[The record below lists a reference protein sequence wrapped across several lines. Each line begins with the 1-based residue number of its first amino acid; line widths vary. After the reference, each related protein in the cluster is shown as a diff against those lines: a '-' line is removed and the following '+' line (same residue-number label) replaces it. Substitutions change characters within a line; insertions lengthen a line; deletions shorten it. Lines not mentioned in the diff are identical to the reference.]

1 MSHRSRLFLPLRRW
15 NSSVYVNPGAEPSP
29 AEDLQRVAA
38 NVVLVVTQLISPNLS
53 MAKLSTMHLGSGA
66 KTLLTPAPYAAT
78 VWNAIYTGCV
88 FYALFQS
95 PLLAREAP
103 LLRRVGWYTAGAF
116 AATSAWAALVSL
128 ADRGPYLPT
137 SLAVLTA
144 GAEPLA
150 WAIAICS
157 AVTWALLGLVL
168 RGLAQHVHPFT
179 LGEHLFVV
187 MPLSLYAGWVTVLT
201 AVNYGGAMLA
211 SGVVVVSIMSPH
223 RAVAG
228 LLVLA
233 AGGMCTSEV
242 VAARG
247 NPWYALGAVWG
258 LLGITASN
266 WRFDKGH
273 NILSIAGIIGS
284 IVVLIAAAIRVAL
297 LRRRKWRVPW
307 GAAKLLLVRLR
318 ACAGRSGRGPNML
331 SALWTRVTTGAWPRA
346 SGIATRGG
354 DIEAGDS
361 PVQLQMMAKPGS
373 ATKTPPAKPGAGA
386 GGAKAPNS
394 GTIPLVRPGAAPVA
408 AKPAAPAAKA
418 PAAAAKPVAVKPPTA
433 APANTPV
440 SSPAAKAAHAA
451 SPAAPVSAAAAAAA
465 SRSPHVASPRT
476 VEPPAAPPPRMPQSP
491 REASAGAPAPR
502 TTMRFAP

>member
-1 MSHRSRLFLPLRRW
+1 M
-15 NSSVYVNPGAEPSP
+15 YVNPGAEPSP

-78 VWNAIYTGCV
+78 VWNAIYAGCV
-88 FYALFQS
+88 CYALFQS

-157 AVTWALLGLVL
+157 AITWALLGLVL
-168 RGLAQHVHPFT
+168 RGMAQHVHPFT

-211 SGVVVVSIMSPH
+211 SGVMVVSILSPH

-233 AGGMCTSEV
+233 AGGVCSSEV

-258 LLGITASN
+258 LLGISASN
-266 WRFDKGH
+266 WRFHKGL
-273 NILSIAGIIGS
+273 NILSIAGIVGS
-284 IVVLIAAAIRVAL
+284 VVVLIAAAIRVAL

-307 GAAKLLLVRLR
+307 GAARLLLVRLR

-331 SALWTRVTTGAWPRA
+331 SALWTRITTGAWPRGA
-346 SGIATRGG
+346 GIGARGG

-373 ATKTPPAKPGAGA
+373 ATKTPPSKPGAGA
-386 GGAKAPNS
+386 AVPGAKAPNS
-394 GTIPLVRPGAAPVA
+394 GTIPLVRPGAAPLSKPGAPA
-408 AKPAAPAAKA
+408 AKPAAP
-418 PAAAAKPVAVKPPTA
+418 AAAKPVAVKPPPA

-440 SSPAAKAAHAA
+440 SSPAAKAAPAAAA
-451 SPAAPVSAAAAAAA
+451 SAAPVSAAAAAAA
-465 SRSPHVASPRT
+465 SKSPHVASPRT
-476 VEPPAAPPPRMPQSP
+476 IDPPPAPPPKMPASP
-491 REASAGAPAPR
+491 REAASAAVLAPR

>member
-1 MSHRSRLFLPLRRW
+1 M
-15 NSSVYVNPGAEPSP
+15 YVNPGAEPSP

-66 KTLLTPAPYAAT
+66 KTLLTPAPYAAL

-150 WAIAICS
+150 WAIALCS

-233 AGGMCTSEV
+233 AGGLCSSEV

-258 LLGITASN
+258 LLGIAASN
-266 WRFDKGH
+266 WRFDKGR
-273 NILSIAGIIGS
+273 NILSIAGIFGS

-307 GAAKLLLVRLR
+307 GAAKLLLLRLR

-331 SALWTRVTTGAWPRA
+331 SALWTRVTTGAWPRG
-346 SGIATRGG
+346 SGMAARGG

-373 ATKTPPAKPGAGA
+373 ATKTPPAKAGA
-386 GGAKAPNS
+386 SGAAAAKAPNS
-394 GTIPLVRPGAAPVA
+394 GTIPLVRPGAAPIA
-408 AKPAAPAAKA
+408 TKPAAPAAKPA
-418 PAAAAKPVAVKPPTA
+418 AAAAKPVAVRPPPA

-440 SSPAAKAAHAA
+440 SSPAPKAAPAA
-451 SPAAPVSAAAAAAA
+451 SPSAAAAAAA

-476 VEPPAAPPPRMPQSP
+476 VEPPAAPPPRMPASP
-491 REASAGAPAPR
+491 REAPVGALAPR

>member
-1 MSHRSRLFLPLRRW
+1 M
-15 NSSVYVNPGAEPSP
+15 YVNPGAEPSP

-284 IVVLIAAAIRVAL
+284 VAVLTAAAIRVAL

-307 GAAKLLLVRLR
+307 GAARLLLVRLR

-331 SALWTRVTTGAWPRA
+331 SALWTRLTTGQWPRGA
-346 SGIATRGG
+346 GVGAHGG

-373 ATKTPPAKPGAGA
+373 ATKTPPARPGAG
-386 GGAKAPNS
+386 GGVPARAPNS
-394 GTIPLVRPGAAPVA
+394 GVIPPIRPGAGPSVA
-408 AKPAAPAAKA
+408 TAKPAAPAAK
-418 PAAAAKPVAVKPPTA
+418 PVVVKPAPA

-440 SSPAAKAAHAA
+440 SLPAPKASPAAAAA
-451 SPAAPVSAAAAAAA
+451 SPAAPFSAAAAAAA
-465 SRSPHVASPRT
+465 SKSPHVASPRT
-476 VEPPAAPPPRMPQSP
+476 VEPPPAPAPKMPASP
-491 REASAGAPAPR
+491 REAAAGTLAPR
-502 TTMRFAP
+502 TTMRFAS